1 MTWAAWLL
9 SLIGPLIIQAL
20 IALGV
25 GVLTITGVD
34 LAVNQALQWMTQAVG
49 GIPADM
55 ANVLGLGGVFDGMS
69 YIAGAFIARVTMAG
83 ASSIKKW
90 FIK

>member
-9 SLIGPLIIQAL
+9 SLIGPLVIKAL

-25 GVLTITGVD
+25 GVLTVTGVD
-34 LAVNQALQWMTQAVG
+34 LAVNQALQWVTQAVG

-55 ANVLGLGGVFDGMS
+55 ANVLGLGGVFDGMA
-69 YIAGAFIARVTMAG
+69 YIAGAFAARVAMAG
-83 ASSIKKW
+83 ASSMKTW